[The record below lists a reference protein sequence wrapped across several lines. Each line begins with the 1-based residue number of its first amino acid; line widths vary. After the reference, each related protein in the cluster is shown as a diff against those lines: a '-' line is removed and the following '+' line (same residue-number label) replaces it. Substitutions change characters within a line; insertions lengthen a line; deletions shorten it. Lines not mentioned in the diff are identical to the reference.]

1 MINWTKDN
9 HIEWISISD
18 KLVKEYKRNE
28 KKTKTK
34 RKSSSLKKKR
44 KKIKIDLRAEEL
56 HSGQVQLVKR

>member
-28 KKTKTK
+28 KKDQD
-34 RKSSSLKKKR
+34 KKKVIIF
-44 KKIKIDLRAEEL
+44 KKK
-56 HSGQVQLVKR
+56 KKK